1 MIQFTK
7 RELTLVD
14 QSGFSVRLTLFG
26 KQAEEYVQEA
36 NSVVA
41 FKGVRVSEFGGMF
54 KNYAFPNLILTK
66 N

>member
-41 FKGVRVSEFGGMF
+41 FKGVRVSEF
-54 KNYAFPNLILTK
+54 
-66 N
+66 